1 MGSAGQFPPLASEA
15 PVMPGTSDGSH
26 VLSAVPR
33 SVWGN
38 FTGAPRKTI
47 HYIFSA
53 EPRTNCSPNS
63 PENCH
68 NQIIFNMTVSF
79 KDQVVVVTGAGGGL
93 GKFYCLEYAKRGA
106 KVVVNDLGGSLSGQ
120 GGDSRAADLV
130 VEEIKKAGGIAVA
143 DYNNV
148 LDGEKI
154 IETAVKNFGTVHVVV
169 NNAGIL
175 RDAQFKKMSDQ
186 DFQLV
191 TDVHV
196 NGAFKVT
203 KAAWEYFRKQNYGR
217 IINTASPAGLYG
229 NFGQANYSAA
239 KLGLVGF
246 AETLA
251 KEGDRYNIK
260 ANTIAPL
267 ARSRMTELVLP
278 PPILEKLNPDKIAP
292 LVLYLSSNANTELNG
307 QIFEVAAGFF
317 AQIRWERSGGALFKQ
332 DDSFTAESVAKKF
345 DEILNFENSG
355 RPEYLHTQHPQMV
368 NDYLTLSEAAQK
380 LPTNDNS
387 GVDPASLKG
396 RVVLI
401 TGAGA
406 GLGRDYALAF
416 AKAGAKVVVNDFKD
430 PSKVV
435 DEIKA
440 AGGEAHGDTHDVA
453 SQAKEIIDN
462 VIGKYG
468 TIDVLVN
475 NAGILRDKSFAKMSY
490 DEWLQVQK
498 VHLIGTYQLCRLA
511 WPHFLEKKYGRIV
524 NISSTSGIYGN
535 FGQANYATAKAA
547 IVGLSR
553 TIAIEGAKNNIKVNV
568 VAPHAETAM
577 TLTIFR
583 EEDKNLY
590 PPKLV
595 APLLIF
601 LASEQV
607 PVTGE
612 LFEGGGGWIGNTRWQ
627 RAKGAVSKDD
637 VVTPEFIRDH
647 IGDITDFSTGT
658 ENPKSTTESSMAIL
672 AAVGDDDDD
681 DEDDEDD
688 EDEDDEDPDKLP
700 DPVFTWND
708 RDVLLYNQAVG
719 ATRDQLKYVYEN
731 DSDFQVVPTFCH
743 LPTFNSVKSQLSFAK
758 YLRNFN
764 PMLLLHGEHYIKINK
779 FPIPTEASVVTSF
792 YPVAVT
798 QKGTN
803 TIIVHGSKS
812 VDEQTGE
819 ELFTNEATLFI
830 RQCEGDTKQ
839 YIERRSFA
847 TDSFTAP
854 KSEPTFVKDIVTTPE
869 QAALYRLT
877 GDRNPL
883 HIDPAF
889 AAGAKFDAP
898 ILHGMCTYGLTAK
911 VLLDEFGL
919 FDEIKGRFTGVV
931 FPGETLRVYAWKQ
944 GDVVIFQT
952 HVVDRKTIAINNA
965 AIKLIGDKGKL

>member
-1 MGSAGQFPPLASEA
+1 MS
-15 PVMPGTSDGSH
+15 
-26 VLSAVPR
+26 
-33 SVWGN
+33 
-38 FTGAPRKTI
+38 I
-47 HYIFSA
+47 
-53 EPRTNCSPNS
+53 
-63 PENCH
+63 
-68 NQIIFNMTVSF
+68 SF
-79 KDQVVVVTGAGGGL
+79 KDKVVVVTGAGGGL
-93 GKFYCLEYAKRGA
+93 GKYYCLEYAKRGA

-120 GGDSRAADLV
+120 GGGSKAADV
-130 VEEIKKAGGIAVA
+130 VVDEIKQAGGIAVA

-148 LDGEKI
+148 LEGEKI
-154 IETAVKNFGTVHVVV
+154 IETAVKNFGTVHIII

-175 RDAQFKKMSDQ
+175 RDAQFKKMTPQ

-203 KAAWEYFRKQNYGR
+203 KAAWEHFRKQGYGR

-229 NFGQANYSAA
+229 NFGQTNYSAA
-239 KLGLVGF
+239 KMGLVGF

-267 ARSRMTELVLP
+267 ARSRMTESVLP
-278 PPILEKLNPDKIAP
+278 PPILEQLGPEKIAP
-292 LVLYLSSNANTELNG
+292 LVLYLTSEDNKEING

-317 AQIRWERSGGALFKQ
+317 AQIRWERSGGALFKP
-332 DDSFTAESVAKKF
+332 DDTFTPESVAKRF
-345 DEILNFENSG
+345 EEIVEFEDSS
-355 RPEYLHTQHPQMV
+355 RDQLLKTQHPNML
-368 NDYLTLSEAAQK
+368 NDYTSLVEAAGK
-380 LPTNDNS
+380 LGPNDNS
-387 GVDPASLKG
+387 GAAEVSLKG

-416 AKAGAKVVVNDFKD
+416 AKKGAKVVVNDFKD
-430 PSKVV
+430 ASKTVE
-435 DEIKA
+435 EIKA
-440 AGGEAHGDTHDVA
+440 AGGEAHADQHDVA
-453 SQAKEIIDN
+453 TQAQEIIDN
-462 VIGKYG
+462 VINKYG

-490 DEWLQVQK
+490 EEWTQVQK
-498 VHLIGTYQLCRLA
+498 VHLIGTFQLTRLA
-511 WPHFLEKKYGRIV
+511 WPHFLEKQYGRVV
-524 NISSTSGIYGN
+524 NITSTSGIYGN
-535 FGQANYATAKAA
+535 FGQANYASAKAG
-547 IVGLSR
+547 IIGLTR
-553 TIAIEGAKNNIKVNV
+553 TIAIEGAKNNIKANV

-577 TLTIFR
+577 TLTVFR

-601 LASEQV
+601 LASENV

-627 RAKGAVSKDD
+627 RAKGAVSKDA
-637 VVTPEFIRDH
+637 VTTPEFVRDH
-647 IGDITDFSTGT
+647 ISDITDFSTGT

-672 AAVGDDDDD
+672 SAVGDDDD
-681 DEDDEDD
+681 DEDDEEEEE
-688 EDEDDEDPDKLP
+688 EDEDDEDDPDKMP
-700 DPVFTWND
+700 DPIFSWDD
-708 RDVLLYNQAVG
+708 RDVLLYNIAIG
-719 ATRDQLKYVYEN
+719 AHRKELKYTYEN
-731 DSDFQVVPTFCH
+731 DSDFQVIPTFCH
-743 LPTFNSVKSQLSFAK
+743 LPTFNSPKSQMTFAK
-758 YLRNFN
+758 LLRNFN

-779 FPIPTEASVVTSF
+779 FPIPVEASVKTSY
-792 YPVAVT
+792 YPLAVT

-803 TIIVHGSKS
+803 TIVVHGSKS
-812 VDEQTGE
+812 VDEKTGE
-819 ELFTNEATLFI
+819 ELFSNEATLFI
-830 RQCEGDTKQ
+830 RNCEGDTKQ
-839 YIERRSFA
+839 YTERRSFA
-847 TDSFTAP
+847 TTPFTAP
-854 KSEPTFVKDIVTTPE
+854 KSEPIFTKDIKTSDD
-869 QAALYRLT
+869 QAAIYRLT

-889 AAGAKFDAP
+889 AAGAKFDNP

-919 FDEIKGRFTGVV
+919 FDEIKGRFTGIV
-931 FPGETLRVYAWKQ
+931 FPGETLRVFAWKE

-965 AIKLIGDKGKL
+965 AIKLVSDKGKL